1 MSLTEVFFFV
11 GTRQG
16 EQNEPERGASRSRS
30 AVVVAMKVGNQPD
43 GTQWSEG
50 RHRKSESK
58 EGTMEETSSS
68 QTVSTKLDRIANM
81 AKTIREAPLTT
92 LAHHIDVD
100 WLREAHRLTRKDGA
114 KGVDG
119 QSAKQYAERLEENL
133 QSLLDRV
140 KSGTYQAPPVRRVN
154 IPKGDGSQTRAIGI
168 PTFEDKILQRALQM
182 LLEAIYE
189 QSFRDCSYGFRPGR
203 SAHQAL
209 SALRNFTMAIGGG
222 WVLEADIKGFF
233 DALDHGHLRTI
244 LHKRVRD
251 GVILRLIGKWLNA
264 GVMEGF
270 NFHRPE
276 TGTPQGGVISPLL
289 ANIYLHEVLDEWFAK
304 DVQPTLK
311 GAATLIRY
319 ADDFV
324 IVFAM
329 KEDAERVLNVLPKRF
344 GEYGLTLHPEK
355 TRLVAFQRP
364 KRGDDADDGSESFDL
379 LGFTHHWGLSL
390 KGNWVVKKRTAKDR
404 FTRALCRIRE
414 WCRRNRH
421 LHVKVQRQ
429 ALTRKLNGHYSY
441 FAVNGN
447 DRMLKRF
454 FNEVERV
461 WHKWL
466 SRRSQ
471 RAKLSWEKMQLLLE
485 RYWLPRPRILH
496 PFT

>member
-1 MSLTEVFFFV
+1 M
-11 GTRQG
+11 G
-16 EQNEPERGASRSRS
+16 
-30 AVVVAMKVGNQPD
+30 
-43 GTQWSEG
+43 
-50 RHRKSESK
+50 
-58 EGTMEETSSS
+58 ETSSS
-68 QTVSTKLDRIANM
+68 QTVSTKLDRIATM
-81 AKTIREAPLTT
+81 AKRIRDAPLTT

-119 QSAKQYAERLEENL
+119 QSAKQYEERLEENL
-133 QSLLDRV
+133 QLLLNRV

-168 PTFEDKILQRALQM
+168 PTFEDKILQRAVQM

-189 QSFRDCSYGFRPGR
+189 TSFLDCSYGFRPGR

-209 SALRNFTMAIGGG
+209 RALRNFTMAIGGG

-233 DALDHGHLRTI
+233 DALDHDHLRTI

-264 GVMEGF
+264 GVMEGL

-324 IVFAM
+324 IVFAT
-329 KEDAERVLNVLPKRF
+329 KEDAEHVLNVLPKRF

-364 KRGDDADDGSESFDL
+364 KRDDDDDGPETFDL
-379 LGFTHHWGLSL
+379 LGFTHYWGLSL
-390 KGNWVVKKRTAKDR
+390 KGTWVVKKRTAKDR
-404 FTRALCRIRE
+404 FTRALYRIRE
-414 WCRRNRH
+414 WCRWNRH
-421 LHVKVQRQ
+421 LHVTAQQR
-429 ALTRKLNGHYSY
+429 ALSWKLNGHYSY

-447 DRMLKRF
+447 NRRLDRF
-454 FNEVERV
+454 FTEVERV
-461 WHKWL
+461 WRTWL

-471 RAKLSWEKMQLLLE
+471 RGKLSWAKMRLLLE
-485 RYWLPRPRILH
+485 RYPLPSPRIIH
-496 PFT
+496 RFT